1 MPDIRSFRGLRY
13 NPAKIPDPSDVVTPP
28 YDVISPAQRQEYL
41 SKSPWNVVRLILPE
55 GERPYEEANRTLQSW
70 IRQEILIQDREPAM
84 YAYHQKFRLPDGSE
98 KTREGF
104 LALIRLEDFDRG
116 IVLPHESTLSSPK
129 EDRLNLLRNCKT
141 NFSPIFALYSDPEQ
155 SVESLLAPCTSAK
168 ADVRIVDSGG
178 VTNSMWIVRE
188 KQVTTRI
195 RELMKLRWVLIADGH
210 HRYESCLM
218 YRDEMAKQNPD
229 PDAPFQFTLMFF
241 TNIHHPGIAILP
253 YNRGIYQLPAFDPQ
267 DFLRKA
273 SAYFEITEVH
283 ERDAVESALKSEGSQ
298 TTVFLARL
306 RGMDA
311 YVLFRL
317 RPDFPLQN
325 FYPAGTPETV
335 QQLDVNILHRILI
348 QHVLGISEEEIK
360 RQTYLKYYKDA
371 SEEWNDLE
379 SGKLQVAFF
388 LNPTKVEQVVEV
400 SRAGAKMPQKSTFFY
415 PKLMTGF
422 VMNQHQ

>member
-13 NPAKIPDPSDVVTPP
+13 NPAKIPDPAGVVTPP
-28 YDVISPAQRQEYL
+28 YDVISPAQRQEFL
-41 SKSPWNVVRLILPE
+41 RKSPWNIARLILPE
-55 GERPYEEANRTLQSW
+55 GENPYEEANRTLQSW
-70 IRQEILIQDREPAM
+70 IRLEILIQDREPSI
-84 YAYHQKFRLPDGSE
+84 YAYHQTFRLPDGIE

-129 EDRLNLLRNCKT
+129 EDRLNLLRACKT

-155 SVESLLAPCTSAK
+155 SVESLLASHTAAK
-168 ADVRIVDSGG
+168 PDVRIVDSGG
-178 VTNSMWIVRE
+178 VTNSMWSIHE
-188 KQVTTRI
+188 TQTTARI
-195 RELMKLRWVLIADGH
+195 RELMKPHWVLIADGH

-218 YRDEMAKQNPD
+218 YRDEMARQNPD

-253 YNRGIYQLPAFDPQ
+253 YNRGVYQLPSFDPSA
-267 DFLRKA
+267 FLRKA
-273 SAYFEITEVH
+273 SAYFEITEFQK
-283 ERDAVESALKSEGSQ
+283 RNAAESALKSEGSM

-306 RGMDA
+306 RGMDS

-317 RPDFPLQN
+317 RPDLRLQD
-325 FYPAGTPETV
+325 FYPAGTPEAV

-348 QHVLGISEEEIK
+348 QHVLEISEEDIK

-379 SGKLQVAFF
+379 SRKLQIAFF